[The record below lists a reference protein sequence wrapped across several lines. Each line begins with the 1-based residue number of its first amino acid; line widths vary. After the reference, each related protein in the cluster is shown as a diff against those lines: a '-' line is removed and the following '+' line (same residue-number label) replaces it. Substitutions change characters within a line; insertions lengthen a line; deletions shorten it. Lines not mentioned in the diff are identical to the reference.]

1 MWIFS
6 FSVNTTTASEGGNN
20 RDLKQPVHNPVTYLH
35 NVSED
40 NETELQQFTKE
51 RKGTGDVQG
60 NTGVQT
66 ITSLTVDSH
75 SGGLLHGL
83 PPLTETQ
90 LVTDMAKVSGF
101 VLDDKLGPVVKE
113 QASVQLNTH
122 SDEASSSKEQVFL
135 LPSSVQPAATFS
147 THLPKYNSDFSS
159 ENVEDCEAGLD
170 AMDVSLSFKVE
181 GISSG
186 GDDGGISEEEREP
199 VRNQLNLAIPEIV
212 TGESSEASRNNEH
225 SLCEEIL
232 PQMKMDNTFETNRV
246 QPGEEGWLYDKEQ
259 AFGPACMECS
269 WDSDSSSIQEF

>member
-1 MWIFS
+1 M
-6 FSVNTTTASEGGNN
+6 
-20 RDLKQPVHNPVTYLH
+20 
-35 NVSED
+35 
-40 NETELQQFTKE
+40 QQFTKE

-170 AMDVSLSFKVE
+170 AMDVSLRFVFIVCTCMYIHGTES
-181 GISSG
+181 
-186 GDDGGISEEEREP
+186 
-199 VRNQLNLAIPEIV
+199 IPQTTV
-212 TGESSEASRNNEH
+212 YKKHNALSVW
-225 SLCEEIL
+225 SLSHHLC
-232 PQMKMDNTFETNRV
+232 
-246 QPGEEGWLYDKEQ
+246 
-259 AFGPACMECS
+259 
-269 WDSDSSSIQEF
+269 